1 MEIDSLVKVISSSM
15 GLVLAVVGLII
26 AFLTYARRGR
36 LKVGQFEVEF
46 NPREAVQKEANRLIH
61 QLGDETKGLDPAE
74 RQYKLLSEYHAQG
87 LAQSKISFW
96 FSLVFASIGFIV
108 IIVTLLT
115 MDRSIAVTE
124 QGKTFVGLIAGTIIE
139 AVSALFFVQSN
150 KARLLMVE
158 FFDRLRTDRKFDE
171 SLKIAETISDQE
183 VQSRLKVL
191 LSLDFAGVKSGDTIV
206 TQVFNASA
214 SNPSHSKKEIPVN
227 TQPGTQA
234 DAEELGGAG
243 AASLGGGAA

>member
-1 MEIDSLVKVISSSM
+1 MEIDSLVKTLSSSM
-15 GLVLAVVGLII
+15 GLVLAVIGLIV
-26 AFLTYARRGR
+26 AVLTYARRGR
-36 LKVGQFEVEF
+36 LKLGRFQVEF
-46 NPREAVQKEANRLIH
+46 SGKEAVQIEADRLRQ
-61 QLGDETKGLDPAE
+61 QLRDEEKTLDPAE
-74 RQYKLLSEYHAQG
+74 RQYTLLSEYHAQG

-115 MDRSIAVTE
+115 MDRSVAVTE

-150 KARLLMVE
+150 KARHLMVE

-171 SLKIAETISDQE
+171 SLKIAETIPDQE

-214 SNPSHSKKEIPVN
+214 SNPSHGKKEIPVN
-227 TQPGTQA
+227 TQPDAPA
-234 DAEELGGAG
+234 DG
-243 AASLGGGAA
+243 

>member
-1 MEIDSLVKVISSSM
+1 MDIDSLVKIISSSTAI
-15 GLVLAVVGLII
+15 LLAIVGIII
-26 AFLTYARRGR
+26 AVLTYARKGQ
-36 LKVGQFEVEF
+36 LKVGQFQVDF
-46 NPREAVQKEANRLIH
+46 SSKEAVQIEADRIRQ
-61 QLGDETKGLDPAE
+61 QLGEEVKGLDPAE

-171 SLKIAETISDQE
+171 SLKIADTISDQE

-191 LSLDFAGVKSGDTIV
+191 LSLDFAGVKSGETIV
-206 TQVFNASA
+206 TQVFNAT
-214 SNPSHSKKEIPVN
+214 SKNLSPPNKMIVN
-227 TQPGTQA
+227 TQQDAPA
-234 DAEELGGAG
+234 D
-243 AASLGGGAA
+243 S